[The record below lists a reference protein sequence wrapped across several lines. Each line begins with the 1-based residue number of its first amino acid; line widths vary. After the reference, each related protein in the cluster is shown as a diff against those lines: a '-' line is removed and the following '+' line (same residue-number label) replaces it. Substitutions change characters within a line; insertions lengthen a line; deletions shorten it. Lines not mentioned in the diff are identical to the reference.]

1 MNSAKGRLTEDVEEA
16 RLFSI
21 LREEISFLQ
30 RLESKDSSVIEALK
44 VLEPKLKDL
53 ALKENQRLSASEFLC
68 QTNELP
74 TEFKEK
80 LIYLIEHFQPD
91 LEVSKEKK
99 SGAGRPEKSIEKA
112 ESAYLEEEKK
122 RLALLPYKDESEEHK
137 QAYRKQK
144 NKASASE
151 NRLNDKKRL
160 HELTEDLTRLFLMK
174 KHLSTRREDENDI
187 RQKITGPPKND

>member
-1 MNSAKGRLTEDVEEA
+1 LNLAKGRLTEDVQEA
-16 RLFSI
+16 RLNSI

-44 VLEPKLKDL
+44 VLQPKLKDL
-53 ALKENQRLSASEFLC
+53 ALKENQRLSAHEFLC

-91 LEVSKEKK
+91 LEVSAEKE
-99 SGAGRPEKSIEKA
+99 SGPGRPAKSIE
-112 ESAYLEEEKK
+112 ESEKAYLEEERK
-122 RLALLPYKDESEEHK
+122 RQDLFPNKDSSEEHK
-137 QAYRKQK
+137 QAYRKQR

-160 HELTEDLTRLFLMK
+160 HEVTEDLKRLFLMK